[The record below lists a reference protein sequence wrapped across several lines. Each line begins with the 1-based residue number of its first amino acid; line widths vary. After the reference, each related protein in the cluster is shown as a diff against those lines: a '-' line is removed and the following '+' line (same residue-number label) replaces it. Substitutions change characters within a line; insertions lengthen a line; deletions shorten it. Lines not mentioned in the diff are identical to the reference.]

1 MKFNRHLLLLA
12 AITTISTGIPAFAA
26 ETGSHRSD
34 LPPPALPVVPPTV
47 PPVPPTTP
55 PTTPPP
61 TDDHRGGR
69 PPRIEIPRIEVPAGV
84 RDQLP
89 QALQD
94 QISHY
99 RELSQAFIDQQRELT
114 TSLRTATEEER
125 NRIREQ
131 LRGNR
136 ERFLADTQTQRT
148 EIRDQLREIRHSREQ
163 QGGTNPGRGRGERPR
178 G

>member
-1 MKFNRHLLLLA
+1 MKLNRHLLLLA
-12 AITTISTGIPAFAA
+12 AITTISTGVPAFAA
-26 ETGSHRSD
+26 ETGGHHSD
-34 LPPPALPVVPPTV
+34 TAASPVVPPT
-47 PPVPPTTP
+47 VPPTTP

-94 QISHY
+94 QIAHY

-114 TSLRTATEEER
+114 TSLRTATEDER

-136 ERFLADTQTQRT
+136 ERFLADTQTLRT
-148 EIRDQLREIRHSREQ
+148 EIRDQLREIRHSLRDQ
-163 QGGTNPGRGRGERPR
+163 QGGTNPGHGRGERPR

>member
-26 ETGSHRSD
+26 ETGSHNSD
-34 LPPPALPVVPPTV
+34 LPPAASPVVPPTV
-47 PPVPPTTP
+47 P

-94 QISHY
+94 QIAHY

-114 TSLRTATEEER
+114 TSLRTATEDER

-136 ERFLADTQTQRT
+136 ERFLADTQTLRT
-148 EIRDQLREIRHSREQ
+148 EIRDQLREIRHTMREQ